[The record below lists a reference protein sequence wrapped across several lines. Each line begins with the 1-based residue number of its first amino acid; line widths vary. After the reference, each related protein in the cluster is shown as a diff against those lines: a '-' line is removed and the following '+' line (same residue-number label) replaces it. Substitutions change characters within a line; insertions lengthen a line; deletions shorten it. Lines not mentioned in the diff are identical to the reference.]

1 MVYLYQI
8 INLFY
13 KKGGNMV
20 LVILVAGDHQH
31 GVVET
36 LLRHAEMEMVQPM
49 KNESTPL
56 SLSLETGGL
65 LASPSP
71 VLFKKKEDSPWQ
83 RGFSRDSRFKE
94 KPLKQSV
101 KRRCNFEQ
109 NNK

>member
-1 MVYLYQI
+1 MVR
-8 INLFY
+8 
-13 KKGGNMV
+13 
-20 LVILVAGDHQH
+20 VILVGGGSLHAIA
-31 GVVET
+31 VA
-36 LLRHAEMEMVQPM
+36 LLRRDEREMVQPM

-71 VLFKKKEDSPWQ
+71 VLFKKKENSPWQ

-101 KRRCNFEQ
+101 KRRCYNEQ
-109 NNK
+109 GNQ